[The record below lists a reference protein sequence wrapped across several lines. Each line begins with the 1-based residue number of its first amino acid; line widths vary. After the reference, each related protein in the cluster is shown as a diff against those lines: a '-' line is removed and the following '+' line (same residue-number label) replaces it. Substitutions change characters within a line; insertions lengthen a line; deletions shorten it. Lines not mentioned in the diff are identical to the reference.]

1 MTKNR
6 KEIIRKTIPFGPAEQ
21 ELYKYAIEQCNLQG
35 IKFATYVKKLIRD
48 AKNNTSLDSVL
59 EKKLDK
65 YFKNKNVSINKND
78 TGANTNTKYKKE
90 DKSALLNFLKK

>member
-48 AKNNTSLDSVL
+48 AKNNTSLDS
-59 EKKLDK
+59 D
-65 YFKNKNVSINKND
+65 
-78 TGANTNTKYKKE
+78 
-90 DKSALLNFLKK
+90 